1 MRVDWPVRKMNGSS
15 AKMKKA
21 EDARERGISSDEK
34 LFAFYFVP
42 DSLTKYSLTAKRE
55 SVQLVF
61 VTPRMRNRRLCKIAV
76 YFAK

>member
-21 EDARERGISSDEK
+21 EDARERGISSEDARERTQQATK
-34 LFAFYFVP
+34 NFFAFYFVP

-55 SVQLVF
+55 SVQLV
-61 VTPRMRNRRLCKIAV
+61 
-76 YFAK
+76 